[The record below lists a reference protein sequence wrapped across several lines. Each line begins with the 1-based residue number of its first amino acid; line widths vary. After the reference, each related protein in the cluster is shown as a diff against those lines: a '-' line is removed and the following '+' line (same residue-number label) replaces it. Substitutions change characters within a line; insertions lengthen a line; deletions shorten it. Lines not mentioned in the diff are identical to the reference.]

1 MKTKKEQEETSI
13 TINDRNLENLKF
25 KFIRKGITII
35 IGENDVGKSNI
46 LDYIY
51 YNNEEWDGLNEHV
64 EEFKKTKVCY
74 KMPLLFSSNFR
85 VLCPEHEPSPK
96 KEEKVRKS
104 VEFSYKIYYF
114 DLKTSVEFLNK
125 EMEEIMVP
133 KVRSRSFNFYL
144 FKKEEDEEADAE
156 EEKPNI
162 LIFSGTAKLIKTDKG
177 FWEVD
182 YGSDAKFTRNKEKE
196 VIKYDGYNEY
206 KGKHHAIE
214 NVGSGYLRHKKL
226 KSLAKLLSLNE
237 KKPVERLAL
246 IDEPELFLHPS
257 LIGDIA
263 NSIKELEKK
272 GVTLIMT
279 THSPFFLSQFIHEKG
294 VNLAIAK
301 GEDGGLNKLLYF
313 SEIIENAKRTIV
325 ETWGWYCPCFRNE
338 ISEEENFYE
347 NKWKSLLNEITLKIF
362 FSKKILFVEGITE
375 YIFFNSTALRS
386 KIPKFDGIEVIPIF
400 SKFNYVFF
408 SELVKRIGLKCRF
421 LLDKDEN
428 LVRRAG
434 PVSTLLRLKQ
444 REKEEA
450 EEKKEKEENLKNEK
464 PFQNCRHSSK
474 CTRERLHKRFW
485 IRHFGII
492 RLSLESR
499 ESIIHDEKTNISR
512 LLHNLEVF
520 LDIDEKDPHIVSKE
534 LNIISNL
541 EFAIDNLDEEKI
553 TGLREL
559 ALKIN

>member
-1 MKTKKEQEETSI
+1 MKIKKEQEETSI
-13 TINDRNLENLKF
+13 IINDRNLENLKF

-51 YNNEEWDGLNEHV
+51 YNNEEWDGIKEHV
-64 EEFKKTKVCY
+64 GEFKKTKSCY

-85 VLCPEHEPSPK
+85 VLCNEHQSSLK
-96 KEEKVRKS
+96 REEKGEKL
-104 VEFSYKIYYF
+104 VEYSYKIYYF

-125 EMEEIMVP
+125 EMEEIIVP
-133 KVRSRSFNFYL
+133 KVRSRNFNFYL
-144 FKKEEDEEADAE
+144 FKKEEDEEDDTEKEKSNTLIVSETSKLRNTDE
-156 EEKPNI
+156 E
-162 LIFSGTAKLIKTDKG
+162 

-206 KGKHHAIE
+206 KGRHHPIE

-226 KSLAKLLSLNE
+226 KSLAKILSLNE

-301 GEDGGLNKLLYF
+301 GEGGGLSKLLYF
-313 SEIIENAKRTIV
+313 SEIIENAKRIIV
-325 ETWGWYCPCFRNE
+325 EAWGRYCPCFKTE
-338 ISEEENFYE
+338 ISEKENFYE
-347 NKWKSLLNEITLKIF
+347 NKWKSLLNEVTLKIF

-375 YIFFNSTALRS
+375 YIFFNSTSLRS
-386 KIPKFDGIEVIPIF
+386 KIPEFDGIEVIPIF

-408 SELVKRIGLKCRF
+408 SELVKRMGLKYRF
-421 LLDKDEN
+421 LLDEDEN
-428 LVRRAG
+428 LVKRAG
-434 PVSTLLRLKQ
+434 PMLIFSRLLSQ
-444 REKEEA
+444 REKEE
-450 EEKKEKEENLKNEK
+450 KKDKERNLKKEK
-464 PFQNCRHSSK
+464 PFQNCRHATK
-474 CTRERLHKRFW
+474 CTREKLHKRFW
-485 IRHFGII
+485 IRHSPNINLRTG
-492 RLSLESR
+492 LR
-499 ESIIHDEKTNISR
+499 EVNIIHDEESDISWFP
-512 LLHNLEVF
+512 HNLEVF
-520 LDIDEKDPHIVSKE
+520 LNIDEKDPHI
-534 LNIISNL
+534 
-541 EFAIDNLDEEKI
+541 
-553 TGLREL
+553 
-559 ALKIN
+559 